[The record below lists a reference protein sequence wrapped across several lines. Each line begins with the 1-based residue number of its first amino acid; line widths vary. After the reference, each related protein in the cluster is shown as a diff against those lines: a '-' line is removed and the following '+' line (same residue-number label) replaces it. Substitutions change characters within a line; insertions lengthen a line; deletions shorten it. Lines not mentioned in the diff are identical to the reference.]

1 VERRATAD
9 QAQSLPEL
17 RSIPHLLAAGWGGS
31 GRVAVPATPYG
42 VVAPRGTDTSGTITS
57 GPGLLVGAYG
67 QTASWVGV
75 RQYLPLYHR
84 GLTAPAPLAAW
95 LLAQAGRLAD
105 PPATLPRL
113 DEWAAA
119 GLPASLVAALRALVD
134 SGTAEE
140 GVVIALLMAFISRV
154 PAPGWP
160 RAAVR
165 RLRFLARRQVPPD
178 LAATVQNLV
187 ATWTPED

>member
-1 VERRATAD
+1 M
-9 QAQSLPEL
+9 
-17 RSIPHLLAAGWGGS
+17 
-31 GRVAVPATPYG
+31 
-42 VVAPRGTDTSGTITS
+42 
-57 GPGLLVGAYG
+57 
-67 QTASWVGV
+67 GV
-75 RQYLPLYHR
+75 RQRLPLYHR
-84 GLTAPAPLAAW
+84 GLTVPTPLAAW

-119 GLPASLVAALRALVD
+119 GLPARLVAALRARVD
-134 SGTAEE
+134 SETAEE
-140 GVVIALLMAFISRV
+140 GEVIALLMAFIARL

-178 LAATVQNLV
+178 LTAAVQNLV
-187 ATWTPED
+187 AAWTPEG